1 MAIAVNRDAGKKLLT
16 RPMDVTSEYI
26 GYLHD
31 SLVNRGYL
39 RGNRSRGY
47 QLTSIGREALLEFLH
62 KNETKAKDMIKRLQQ
77 LGIEYT
83 QEMDKL
89 GKEVIEVKQR
99 IKTLTITYR

>member
-1 MAIAVNRDAGKKLLT
+1 MFPGQMVILMAIAVNRDAGKKLLT

-26 GYLHD
+26 GYLYD

-89 GKEVIEVKQR
+89 GKEVIEVK
-99 IKTLTITYR
+99 

>member
-1 MAIAVNRDAGKKLLT
+1 MFPSQMVILMAIAVNRDAGKKLLT

-26 GYLHD
+26 GYLYD

-89 GKEVIEVKQR
+89 GKEVIEVK
-99 IKTLTITYR
+99 

>member
-1 MAIAVNRDAGKKLLT
+1 MFPSQMVILMAIAVNRDAGKKLLT

-26 GYLHD
+26 GYLYD
-31 SLVNRGYL
+31 SLVNRGYP
-39 RGNRSRGY
+39 RGNRSKGY

-89 GKEVIEVKQR
+89 GKEVIEVK
-99 IKTLTITYR
+99 

>member
-1 MAIAVNRDAGKKLLT
+1 MFPSQMVILMAIAVNRDAGKKLLT
-16 RPMDVTSEYI
+16 RPMDVTREYI
-26 GYLHD
+26 GYLYD

-62 KNETKAKDMIKRLQQ
+62 KSETKAKDMIKRLKQ

-89 GKEVIEVKQR
+89 GKEVIEVK
-99 IKTLTITYR
+99 